1 MKKSTRERGKI
12 KMERYFQRFDKG
24 DKVSVVR
31 DVSIDANFPKR
42 IQGRTGVVNGKIGR
56 AYFIAIR
63 EKKGDKKYI
72 IEPIHLKKIK
82 Q

>member
-12 KMERYFQRFDKG
+12 KMERYFQRFENG
-24 DKVSVVR
+24 DRVSIIR
-31 DVSIDANFPKR
+31 DVSISVNFPKR

-56 AYFIAIR
+56 AYCVVIR